1 MYLFIRLSF
10 QISREVKPQSEKHP
24 SFEMVLS
31 FVRNNGLTVDKVR
44 TLLQERTQ
52 LAKNISDVF
61 NFAAEFL
68 RVMISHGTLE
78 V

>member
-1 MYLFIRLSF
+1 
-10 QISREVKPQSEKHP
+10 
-24 SFEMVLS
+24 MVLS

-44 TLLQERTQ
+44 TLLQERAQ

-61 NFAAEFL
+61 SFAAEFL